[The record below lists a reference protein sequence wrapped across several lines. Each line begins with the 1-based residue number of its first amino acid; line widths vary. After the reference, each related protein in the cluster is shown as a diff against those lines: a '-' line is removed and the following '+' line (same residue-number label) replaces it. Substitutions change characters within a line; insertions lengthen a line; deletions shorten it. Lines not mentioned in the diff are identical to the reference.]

1 MRKLIQVIKSIK
13 LRQIL
18 TALLVSSLLLVSTAC
33 NQGTLAQGSAGRPAS
48 DTYDKYDA
56 NQNYEGGMNGYND
69 DRRYDTETA
78 TKTKALIDTARSRQ
92 TDDLGEYA
100 EDITNRAQDKLEKA
114 QRDIPR
120 TLENKKD
127 ETFQAVEERTR
138 NLQDNLSN
146 APNEARRIF
155 EGAKNNAQQA
165 IDDAKRASD
174 NTARE
179 FKSNVDDLT

>member
-13 LRQIL
+13 LRQVL
-18 TALLVSSLLLVSTAC
+18 TALLVSSLLVVSTAC
-33 NQGTLAQGSAGRPAS
+33 NQGTLAQGSGGRPAS

-69 DRRYDTETA
+69 DRRYDA
-78 TKTKALIDTARSRQ
+78 GAAVKTKALIDTARSRQ
-92 TDDLGEYA
+92 TDDLGEYTG
-100 EDITNRAQDKLEKA
+100 DITNRAQNKLEKA

-127 ETFQAVEERTR
+127 ETFQAVEERAK
-138 NLQDNLSN
+138 NLKDNLTN
-146 APNEARRIF
+146 APNEARKVF
-155 EGAKNNAQQA
+155 EGAKDNAKQA

-179 FKSNVDDLT
+179 LKSNVDDLT